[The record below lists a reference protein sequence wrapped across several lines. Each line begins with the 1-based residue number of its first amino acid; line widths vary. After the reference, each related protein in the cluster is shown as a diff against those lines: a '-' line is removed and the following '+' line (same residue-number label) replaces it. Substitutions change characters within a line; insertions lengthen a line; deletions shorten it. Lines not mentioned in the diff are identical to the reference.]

1 MRLPARRLEA
11 GLAAEHA
18 ECTLPREY
26 RCSPPPYMRA
36 QPNQPSIHPPALSP
50 SHTPTTRPCSIK
62 TVRFLHKL
70 VEEAGFRAALLHGE
84 RSQDEREAAVADFR
98 SGKAQV

>member
-1 MRLPARRLEA
+1 M
-11 GLAAEHA
+11 GG
-18 ECTLPREY
+18 
-26 RCSPPPYMRA
+26 
-36 QPNQPSIHPPALSP
+36 QPNQPHIHPPP
-50 SHTPTTRPCSIK
+50 PPPPPPIHTPTPLTPCSIK

-70 VEEAGFRAALLHGE
+70 VEDAGFRAALLHGE